1 LSEDDNEKTSLTKR
15 REDNYGV
22 GDLAMIVYVV
32 FECVLIFG
40 ALIFI
45 GYHFILGILALLP
58 HRKKIVQPVF
68 NRSFLI
74 VVHSHNEEEEISKT
88 LYSLAGLV
96 YPWNLYDFV
105 VIADNCTDNTAVVSK
120 KLGARI
126 LERTPS
132 DQDDQ
137 TDIFHWTLEH
147 IEPLD
152 DKYDAIVFVGSNVLI
167 SGNFLKVMNQYLEE
181 GSVIIQSAN
190 RMISDQTTMKV
201 KYKRICWILRTF
213 INALGRKKLNLG
225 TMLLGNGT
233 CFKTEILKDNSVEL
247 SHIQDDFGYSI
258 LLQTDELQV
267 DFAPEAVVWSP
278 LNDSS
283 TEAKLDWPHRMI
295 KQLLAIKRNLS
306 YFFTYFKAGKLLRGF
321 DMLIRIA
328 TISLALMLVL
338 AAGNGIINLFLWKLD
353 YISAWLW
360 IIWMILAGMLIIYFS
375 IGIAADRDDSPEMN
389 SSSKKPSAPDSGV
402 KLSSEM

>member
-1 LSEDDNEKTSLTKR
+1 
-15 REDNYGV
+15 
-22 GDLAMIVYVV
+22 MIVYVV

-58 HRKKIVQPVF
+58 HREKIMQPVF

-74 VVHSHNEEEEISKT
+74 VVHSHNEEEKISKT

-105 VIADNCTDNTAVVSK
+105 VIADNCTDNTAMISK
-120 KLGARI
+120 RLGARI
-126 LERTPS
+126 LERNPS
-132 DQDDQ
+132 DQDSQ
-137 TDIFHWTLEH
+137 TDIFHWVLEH
-147 IEPLD
+147 MEPLD

-190 RMISDQTTMKV
+190 RMISDQATMKV
-201 KYKRICWILRTF
+201 KYKRICWVLRTF

-225 TMLLGNGT
+225 TMLMESGI
-233 CFKTEILKDNSVEL
+233 CFKIEVLKDNSIEL
-247 SHIQDDFGYSI
+247 SDIQDDFEYGM
-258 LLQTDELQV
+258 LLRTDELQA

-278 LNDSS
+278 LKDSFA
-283 TEAKLDWPHRMI
+283 EAKLGWPHWMI
-295 KQLLAIKRNLS
+295 KRFLVIKRNLS
-306 YFFTYFKAGKLLRGF
+306 YFFTYFKACKLLKGF
-321 DMLIRIA
+321 DRLIRVI

-338 AAGNGIINLFLWKLD
+338 AAGNGIINLFLWKLH
-353 YISAWLW
+353 YISVWLW
-360 IIWMILAGMLIIYFS
+360 AIWMILAGMLIIYFS

-389 SSSKKPSAPDSGV
+389 SSSKKPPAPDSGV